1 MILGFLPQRVVADR
15 VCELMP
21 CPGQPEDDGVSC
33 WPFFAALHCSHH
45 EPRFLQQL
53 HMRPEFERI
62 NPLEAVQDACFPPL
76 PEGQVLHGQDDA
88 PDQVHISFQWWLLWF
103 DVNRM
108 VMDNQSDIT
117 KEPPPHT
124 HMRAKDSSMQTSAP
138 PTPAAPPAFT
148 PGPWAWSE
156 TGYSLRPAEPNPDVH
171 HVHTILDAED
181 IGRGFRAAEF
191 KDSLAEGDANL
202 ALIAAAPDLYDAA
215 EAAAAVLLHRKWKG
229 GATNPQAI
237 ALAALDKA
245 RTVVPTYVIS

>member
-1 MILGFLPQRVVADR
+1 
-15 VCELMP
+15 
-21 CPGQPEDDGVSC
+21 
-33 WPFFAALHCSHH
+33 
-45 EPRFLQQL
+45 
-53 HMRPEFERI
+53 
-62 NPLEAVQDACFPPL
+62 
-76 PEGQVLHGQDDA
+76 
-88 PDQVHISFQWWLLWF
+88 
-103 DVNRM
+103 
-108 VMDNQSDIT
+108 
-117 KEPPPHT
+117 
-124 HMRAKDSSMQTSAP
+124 MQTSAP